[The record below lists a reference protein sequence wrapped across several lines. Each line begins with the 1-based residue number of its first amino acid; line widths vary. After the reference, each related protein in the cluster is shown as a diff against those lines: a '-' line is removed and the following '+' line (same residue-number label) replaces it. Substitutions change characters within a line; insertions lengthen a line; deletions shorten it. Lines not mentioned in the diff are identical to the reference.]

1 MRFSTRDKYLLQK
14 EEEAHLS
21 LSPSL
26 LITLSDCL
34 TVWQFAC
41 ISVWLSIH
49 SKCCCFISAIIS
61 RALVYYTYPA
71 KYEYDINLIILV
83 SAAGTRCLLTLPT
96 YMRHSDD
103 DYIRLKLDWQLIIA
117 CVASIAHLTY
127 SNLVYFDRSFA
138 IPIEIA

>member
-1 MRFSTRDKYLLQK
+1 MLAEPICLY
-14 EEEAHLS
+14 LS

-34 TVWQFAC
+34 AVRQFAC

-49 SKCCCFISAIIS
+49 SKCCFISAIIS
-61 RALVYYTYPA
+61 RARVYYTYPA

-83 SAAGTRCLLTLPT
+83 SAAGTRCLLKLPT

-103 DYIRLKLDWQLIIA
+103 DYIRRELD
-117 CVASIAHLTY
+117 
-127 SNLVYFDRSFA
+127 
-138 IPIEIA
+138 